1 MAPVL
6 SLAELPLGTSAVV
19 ERVTAG
25 GPRGQRLRDLGFLPG
40 TPILALRR
48 APLGD
53 PRVYE
58 LRGMQ
63 LCLRVAEAAQVEV
76 RLGE

>member
-1 MAPVL
+1 MASVL
-6 SLAELPLGTSAVV
+6 SLAELPTGTSAVV
-19 ERVTAG
+19 ERVTAE

-40 TPILALRR
+40 TSILALRR

-63 LCLRVAEAAQVEV
+63 ICLRVAEAAEVEV
-76 RLGE
+76 RVGE